1 MKIAQVSPYDVRHP
15 GGVPMH
21 IGHLKTE
28 FEQLGHEVVVLSPRS
43 SKGGVEIGPGF
54 YGIGRTFEIP
64 GNGSR
69 VRLTFDVTLYNAVKE
84 LLRKE
89 RFDIVHLHEPL
100 IPVLP
105 HMVLLNSKTVNVATF
120 HAARVSN
127 PWYTAFKPYFSM
139 VLGKLDGRMAVS
151 EPARE
156 LMTQYFEGPYSIIPN
171 GIDLERYHDGV
182 TPFPW
187 ASDGTPRILF
197 VGRFNESRK
206 GFKYLLRAL
215 PMVRQQFPATR
226 LVVVG
231 PGEPE
236 KFAGLI
242 DQYRIQGV
250 DFVGQASDTDLPRY
264 YASCDVFCAPAIKGE
279 SFGMVL
285 LEAMASGKPVVA
297 TAIPGYASVLAHD
310 RQGILVEPQ
319 NAAALAIGLVRV
331 LADRELRVRFAEG
344 GRANAAKYAWPHVAR
359 RVLDVY
365 AQATEAANA
374 RLRSYY

>member
-21 IGHLKTE
+21 ISHLKSE
-28 FEQLGHEVVVLSPRS
+28 FEHLGHEVVVLAPRS
-43 SKGGVEIGPGF
+43 SKGGVEIAPGF
-54 YGIGRTFEIP
+54 YGIGRTFEVP

-89 RFDIVHLHEPL
+89 QFDIVHLHEPL

-139 VLGKLDGRMAVS
+139 VLGKLDGRIAVS

-156 LMTQYFEGPYSIIPN
+156 LMTQYFDGPYSIIPN
-171 GIDLERYHDGV
+171 GIDLERYHGEV
-182 TPFPW
+182 IPFPW
-187 ASDGTPRILF
+187 ANDGTPRILF
-197 VGRFNESRK
+197 VGRFTESRK

-215 PMVRQQFPATR
+215 PLVRQQFPKAR

-231 PGEPE
+231 PGEPD
-236 KFAGLI
+236 KFASI
-242 DQYRIQGV
+242 MDHYRIQGV
-250 DFVGQASDTDLPRY
+250 DFVGQASADDLPRY

-297 TAIPGYASVLAHD
+297 TDIPGYASVLAHD

-319 NAAALAIGLVRV
+319 NPAALAIGLVRV
-331 LADRELRVRFAEG
+331 LADRELRVRFSEI
-344 GRANAAKYAWPHVAR
+344 GRVTAAQYAWPHVAG

-365 AQATEAANA
+365 GQATEAANA
-374 RLRSYY
+374 RLR